1 MKVYYKKLDIDQKF
15 FRTIEITKELL
26 LNFGNLAG
34 DYNPIHTDEYYAK
47 SKGFEGILSYG
58 NILGLLISSL
68 VGKSLNKSEVML
80 ISQSINYKKPVY
92 LGDKITLKGVIKE
105 INEVYKVVKIKLIF
119 KNNSGEICAT
129 GSCMVKYLND

>member
-1 MKVYYKKLDIDQKF
+1 MKVYYKKLDLDQKF
-15 FRTIEITKELL
+15 FRTIEITNELL
-26 LNFGNLAG
+26 FNFGNLAG
-34 DYNPIHTDEYYAK
+34 DYNPIHTDENYAK
-47 SKGFEGILSYG
+47 SKGFEGIMSYG

-68 VGKSLNKSEVML
+68 VGESLKKYEVML

-105 INEVYKVVKIKLIF
+105 MNEVYKVVKIKLFF